1 MSYLENIFNKKI
13 TPTLDDSCL
22 YEACEIEDDL
32 WNMIFPTNF
41 EIEAHEIFGELLDI
55 IVSKQNDYGPNNIQ
69 RAPGGAL
76 NGLQVRLYDKLSR
89 LANLLETGVK
99 PENESLRDTFIDIA
113 NYGVIG
119 VMVLDGT
126 FPKAKD

>member
-22 YEACEIEDDL
+22 CEAREIEDNL

-41 EIEAHEIFGELLDI
+41 EIETHEIFGELLDI